1 MSKVF
6 CKGIECPVKKTCVRY
21 TKGLVAAMYDGTED
35 RYIRRCTNQKKYMQD
50 GETINKDSKRL

>member
-6 CKGIECPVKKTCVRY
+6 CMGIKCPVKNTCLRY
-21 TKGLVAAMYDGTED
+21 TKGLMATMYDGTEE

-50 GETINKDSKRL
+50 GETINKDSKRV